1 MTTSHLNL
9 ATFMRVAI
17 CNIKEYENGFG
28 EPTIDYILRILASRF
43 IRIFEINK
51 RNSASIFKCER
62 GAFYIHLH
70 QYFSE
75 EAQSL
80 NAAHDCAILIH
91 DHVLAPITL
100 HNSLLN
106 IETQTISCT
115 VPTKHFSFKKIKELL
130 SRKPLREVK
139 NTSTFKSEHEYFH
152 VNASDIERYNYIKHS
167 LSRAISN
174 NELYIELQPQY
185 DATKSVISSEVL
197 LRWKHPHMG
206 TVSPSEFIPI
216 AEENDFIAELG
227 LWV

>member
-1 MTTSHLNL
+1 M
-9 ATFMRVAI
+9 
-17 CNIKEYENGFG
+17 
-28 EPTIDYILRILASRF
+28 
-43 IRIFEINK
+43 
-51 RNSASIFKCER
+51 
-62 GAFYIHLH
+62 
-70 QYFSE
+70 
-75 EAQSL
+75 
-80 NAAHDCAILIH
+80 
-91 DHVLAPITL
+91 
-100 HNSLLN
+100 
-106 IETQTISCT
+106 

-206 TVSPSEFIPI
+206 TVSPC
-216 AEENDFIAELG
+216 
-227 LWV
+227 